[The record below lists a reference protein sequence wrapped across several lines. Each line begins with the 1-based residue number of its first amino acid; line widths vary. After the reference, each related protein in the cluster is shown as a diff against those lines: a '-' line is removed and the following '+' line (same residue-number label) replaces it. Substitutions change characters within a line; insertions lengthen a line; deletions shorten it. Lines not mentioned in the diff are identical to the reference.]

1 MYHTQIELDTMPT
14 FRLRNFIL
22 GFCLVGS
29 TKQLKEAVPG
39 AKGFDL
45 RKKGD
50 CLQLY
55 SILTQSKVSY
65 YNTIKNK
72 ASF

>member
-1 MYHTQIELDTMPT
+1 MPT

-22 GFCLVGS
+22 GFCWVGS
-29 TKQLKEAVPG
+29 TEQLKQAVPE

-45 RKKGD
+45 DKKGD

-55 SILTQSKVSY
+55 SILTQSEV
-65 YNTIKNK
+65 NV
-72 ASF
+72 